1 MRRIAVYAVLSG
13 ALLYGVHRLAMVA
26 VAWLIG
32 DEDMIVGLDCC
43 VDYHR
48 NAPDPWGNVLVAVSG
63 VLATQV
69 VAWTAIGL
77 LALRRGGD
85 RVRLLVTVAV
95 TAFAV
100 SPLSQLFVYVIW
112 HWTERDY
119 VAVIDYAMDA
129 TGLPERALMVLLLGM
144 FAGYAVVFWV
154 ALRQAWDR
162 ARPGQALI
170 RS

>member
-26 VAWLIG
+26 VA
-32 DEDMIVGLDCC
+32 
-43 VDYHR
+43 
-48 NAPDPWGNVLVAVSG
+48 
-63 VLATQV
+63 
-69 VAWTAIGL
+69 
-77 LALRRGGD
+77 
-85 RVRLLVTVAV
+85 RLLVTVAV

-112 HWTERDY
+112 HWAERDY